1 MAINTSYINNVSYT
15 PTMDVNLNKS
25 IMGTKTIIGDN
36 NSLKVNANST
46 PNMGVKVNIGKCW
59 INGYFIE
66 NTASVSL
73 SIAGNTSGYSR
84 IDAVVI
90 EGGSSGGSIKI
101 EQGQASAFPSAP
113 PINSNQIKLAEVT
126 VVNNAT
132 AIQTANIKDTRN
144 SVNMVTSLDEL
155 VFDINTRVTTLENG
169 RCVKYTNRTQTDDYI
184 LMTNLFEFKDTG
196 LKLSNMT
203 FYCNANYLAKT
214 KPNGQSVSIIT
225 LPYYFAI
232 GEHYNVQIS
241 VENGQ
246 INGKYDGQIKFSKP
260 TSSGFTIY
268 LPNKNN
274 DNIDVTLH
282 ILAVGK

>member
-1 MAINTSYINNVSYT
+1 MAINISYINNVSYT

-25 IMGTKTIIGDN
+25 IMGTKTIIGDS
-36 NSLKVNANST
+36 NSLKVNANTT

-59 INGYFIE
+59 INGYYIE

-73 SIAGNTSGYSR
+73 SIAGNTAGYSR

-101 EQGQASAFPSAP
+101 IQGQASAFPSAP
-113 PINSNQIKLAEVT
+113 SINNNQIKLAEVT

-132 AIQTANIKDTRN
+132 AIQTANIKNTRSN
-144 SVNMVTSLDEL
+144 IITSLDEL

-184 LMTNLFEFKDTG
+184 LTTNLFEFKDTG

-241 VENGQ
+241 IENGE

-260 TSSGFTIY
+260 TSSGFNIY

-274 DNIDVTLH
+274 DSIDLTMH
-282 ILAVGK
+282 ILVVGK